1 MYQKIPNRQRR
12 AAEALIQV
20 GLKSR
25 LYHHPNELSGGEQQR
40 VAIARSLVVN
50 PRIVVAD
57 EPTGALDTRT
67 GTEVMELLSSLVDK
81 ESITV
86 AVVTHEQLI
95 ADYTR
100 RIIRMSD
107 GKIVDDLQNITSE
120 TVDRS

>member
-1 MYQKIPNRQRR
+1 
-12 AAEALIQV
+12 
-20 GLKSR
+20 
-25 LYHHPNELSGGEQQR
+25 
-40 VAIARSLVVN
+40 
-50 PRIVVAD
+50 
-57 EPTGALDTRT
+57 
-67 GTEVMELLSSLVDK
+67 MELLSSLVDK

-86 AVVTHEQLI
+86 AVVTHEQLV

>member
-1 MYQKIPNRQRR
+1 
-12 AAEALIQV
+12 
-20 GLKSR
+20 
-25 LYHHPNELSGGEQQR
+25 
-40 VAIARSLVVN
+40 
-50 PRIVVAD
+50 
-57 EPTGALDTRT
+57 
-67 GTEVMELLSSLVDK
+67 MELLSSLVDK

-86 AVVTHEQLI
+86 VVVTHEQLV